1 MALLEEEEGK
11 VPGGVGLHN
20 ETRELRTLEVVEAL
34 QTFAQREN
42 LAALYFEGLLAKDS
56 SELF

>member
-56 SELF
+56 